1 MSIKKFI
8 KKYLSQLLVSTVIVS
23 TATTGY
29 FVYETITTNNAL
41 NALQEQYD
49 ALLGENASLS
59 FLIEQIES
67 LNDKLNTDLVDLN
80 KQLDDLE
87 LIRDNLIIEV
97 EGLEEDKTEL
107 NLELD
112 KVNEEIKTLQA
123 GIASLNSQVAA
134 SAAALGS
141 LSSQN
146 SQLSGQ
152 ISILNSQLN
161 SLNSELNSLNIQL
174 NSFVLEN
181 ASQIDFAKVNTI
193 SQSAIKAN
201 VRVIVPVSGATAFGS
216 GIVYKYTSTGNKYF
230 VLTNNHVIEDH
241 VLGNGSI
248 TVESY
253 NGSVFNA
260 VLRIT
265 VPNSDLAILEVS
277 GTNSTDFSVL
287 QLEPSSYVLANDTN
301 VISMG
306 GPRLQYN
313 TITLGKVTNNNTNIT
328 VTDDKSYS
336 GVISHTAVINQGS
349 SGGALINFDLKIVGI
364 NFAGLFEG
372 NPSLQPYPFTNVN
385 GYAIDLAR
393 IYSIIGTG
401 ETYSLP

>member
-8 KKYLSQLLVSTVIVS
+8 KKYLLELLVSAVAIS
-23 TATTGY
+23 TATTS
-29 FVYETITTNNAL
+29 FFIYETITTNNEL

-49 ALLGENASLS
+49 AKLDENASLS
-59 FLIEQIES
+59 LLIAQVET
-67 LNDKLNTDLVDLN
+67 LNDKLNTDLTNLN

-87 LIRDNLIIEV
+87 IIRNNLVIEV
-97 EGLEEDKTEL
+97 EGLEEDKTLL

-112 KVNEEIKTLQA
+112 KVNEAIKTLESRVTA
-123 GIASLNSQVAA
+123 LNSQIAA

-152 ISILNSQLN
+152 ISTLNSQLS
-161 SLNSELNSLNIQL
+161 SLNVQL

-181 ASQIDFAKVNTI
+181 ASQIDFAKVNEI
-193 SQSAIKAN
+193 SQNAIKAN
-201 VRVIVPVSGATAFGS
+201 VRVIVPVSGATSVGS

-230 VLTNNHVIEDH
+230 VLTNDHVIKNHVSA
-241 VLGNGSI
+241 NGSI
-248 TVESY
+248 TVENYSG
-253 NGSVFNA
+253 NVFNA
-260 VLRIT
+260 ILRVT
-265 VPNSDLAILEVS
+265 VPTSDLAILEIS
-277 GTNSTDFSVL
+277 GTNSTNFSIL
-287 QLEPSSYVLANDTN
+287 QLEPSNYVLANDTK
-301 VISMG
+301 VISIG

-313 TITLGKVTNNNTNIT
+313 TITLGKVTNNNSNIT
-328 VTDDKSYS
+328 VTDDKSYT

-364 NFAGLFEG
+364 NFAGIFDG
-372 NPSLQPYPFTNVN
+372 NPNLQPYPFANVN

-393 IYSIIGTG
+393 IYSIIGTDQ
-401 ETYSLP
+401 TYSLP

>member
-8 KKYLSQLLVSTVIVS
+8 KKYLLELLVSAVAIS
-23 TATTGY
+23 TATTS
-29 FVYETITTNNAL
+29 FFIYETITTNNEL

-49 ALLGENASLS
+49 AKLDENASLS
-59 FLIEQIES
+59 LLIAQVET
-67 LNDKLNTDLVDLN
+67 LNDKLNTDLTNLN

-87 LIRDNLIIEV
+87 IIRDNLVIEV
-97 EGLEEDKTEL
+97 EGLEEDKTLL

-112 KVNEEIKTLQA
+112 KVNEAIKTLEA
-123 GIASLNSQVAA
+123 RVTALNSQIAA

-152 ISILNSQLN
+152 ISTLNSQLS
-161 SLNSELNSLNIQL
+161 SLNVQL

-181 ASQIDFAKVNTI
+181 ASQIDFAKVNEI
-193 SQSAIKAN
+193 SQNAIKAN
-201 VRVIVPVSGATAFGS
+201 VRVIVPVSGATSVGS

-230 VLTNNHVIEDH
+230 VLTNDHVIKNHVS
-241 VLGNGSI
+241 GNGSI
-248 TVESY
+248 TVENYS
-253 NGSVFNA
+253 GTVFNA
-260 VLRIT
+260 IVRIA
-265 VPNSDLAILEVS
+265 VPTSDLAILEVS
-277 GTNSTDFSVL
+277 GTNSTNFSVL
-287 QLEPSSYVLANDTN
+287 QLEPSSYVLANDTK
-301 VISMG
+301 VISIG

-313 TITLGKVTNNNTNIT
+313 TITLGKVTNNNSNIT
-328 VTDDKSYS
+328 VTDDKSYT

-364 NFAGLFEG
+364 NFAGIFDG
-372 NPSLQPYPFTNVN
+372 NPNLQPYPFANVN

-393 IYSIIGTG
+393 IYSIIGTDQ
-401 ETYSLP
+401 TYSLP

>member
-8 KKYLSQLLVSTVIVS
+8 KKYLSQLLFSAVIVS
-23 TATTGY
+23 TATTSY
-29 FVYETITTNNAL
+29 FVYETITTNNEL
-41 NALQEQYD
+41 NALQEQYNEKLD
-49 ALLGENASLS
+49 ENASLIL
-59 FLIEQIES
+59 LIEQIEA
-67 LNDKLNTDLVDLN
+67 LNDNLNKDLTNLN
-80 KQLDDLE
+80 KQLNDLE
-87 LIRDNLIIEV
+87 LIRDNLLVEV

-107 NLELD
+107 NLELV
-112 KVNEEIKTLQA
+112 KVNDEIKTLQA
-123 GIASLNSQVAA
+123 GIASLNSQIAA

-152 ISILNSQLN
+152 ISTLNSQL
-161 SLNSELNSLNIQL
+161 SSLNIQL
-174 NSFVLEN
+174 NSYVLEN
-181 ASQIDFAKVNTI
+181 ASQIDFAKINSI
-193 SQSAIKAN
+193 SQNAIKAN

-216 GIVYKYTSTGNKYF
+216 GVVYKYTSTGNKYF

-241 VLGNGSI
+241 VSGNGSI
-248 TVESY
+248 TVENY
-253 NGSVFNA
+253 NGTIFNA

-265 VPNSDLAILEVS
+265 VPNSDLAVLEVT
-277 GTNSTDFSVL
+277 GTNNTDFSVL
-287 QLEPSSYVLANDTN
+287 QLEPSSYVLATDTK
-301 VISMG
+301 VISLG

-328 VTDDKSYS
+328 VTDDKSYN

-364 NFAGLFEG
+364 NFAGLFDG
-372 NPSLQPYPFTNVN
+372 NPNLQPYPFTNVN